1 MDTMAIAAAAVL
13 GMGCTVFVI
22 WPFLRREPAA
32 GLGLDSESLADE
44 LADEK
49 SKLLV
54 ALKEIEFD
62 HRTGKLSDEDFQKL
76 DGEYRA
82 RALEVLRRIDEFGP
96 VGSDDVLA
104 AVEADVRRA
113 LGGRPDA
120 APRACP
126 GCGERLAGAVRFCT
140 SCGRPI
146 AVATA

>member
-1 MDTMAIAAAAVL
+1 MDTLAIAAAAVL
-13 GMGCTVFVI
+13 GMGCAVFVI

-32 GLGLDSESLADE
+32 GPGLDSEALAEE

-62 HRTGKLSDEDFQKL
+62 HHTGKLSDEDFQKL

-82 RALEVLRRIDEFGP
+82 RALDVLRRIDEFGP
-96 VGSDDVLA
+96 IGSDDVLA
-104 AVEADVRRA
+104 AVEADVRRV
-113 LGGRPDA
+113 LDA
-120 APRACP
+120 RADASPRACP